1 MTLSGRAGVC
11 YKPPTGQG
19 FGDMQAEVMKL
30 LDMEGDCKL
39 RTAEDKF
46 GYHWVVVENPDL
58 ETLVTEI
65 HLINSSLSDSGW
77 GPQLLCSV
85 FGVAKLAADAAASD
99 AGTAPG
105 PITVLTSTGFL
116 VYLFKRGTFY
126 PFVPD
131 GKEHRYM
138 EAGAEAQEPGG
149 QRPGHRS
156 RPRSL
161 VPALGTAGGLT
172 LSPVHSARLLETGGH
187 LIDVPGQ
194 VDVLLGDAARV
205 VGHQRQGHPVVAD
218 IDIGMVVDR
227 LGQGTHLVHVGQ
239 RTHEP
244 VARHRLTAG
253 RRPVPTPGRRGPT
266 GRQPGHCH

>member
-1 MTLSGRAGVC
+1 MGLLNTIMGRTKPVQANLDALFGLPSAAITLQSAAGMTLSGRAGVC

-58 ETLVTEI
+58 ESLVTEI

-85 FGVAKLAADAAASD
+85 FGVAKLADDAASSD
-99 AGTAPG
+99 AGTLPG
-105 PITVLTSTGFL
+105 PTTVLTSTGFL

-131 GKEHRYM
+131 GKEHRDM
-138 EAGAEAQEPGG
+138 EQELKLK
-149 QRPGHRS
+149 
-156 RPRSL
+156 SL
-161 VPALGTAGGLT
+161 VSNDLAIEADLDRWFPLWEL
-172 LSPVHSARLLETGGH
+172 PVG
-187 LIDVPGQ
+187 
-194 VDVLLGDAARV
+194 
-205 VGHQRQGHPVVAD
+205 
-218 IDIGMVVDR
+218 
-227 LGQGTHLVHVGQ
+227 
-239 RTHEP
+239 
-244 VARHRLTAG
+244 
-253 RRPVPTPGRRGPT
+253 
-266 GRQPGHCH
+266 

>member
-1 MTLSGRAGVC
+1 MGLLDTIRGRTKPVQANLDALFGLPSAAITLQSAAGMTLSGRAGVC

-85 FGVAKLAADAAASD
+85 FGVAKLAADAAAAD

-131 GKEHRYM
+131 GKEHRDM
-138 EAGAEAQEPGG
+138 EQELKLK
-149 QRPGHRS
+149 
-156 RPRSL
+156 SL
-161 VPALGTAGGLT
+161 VANDLAIEADLDRWFPLWEL
-172 LSPVHSARLLETGGH
+172 PVG
-187 LIDVPGQ
+187 
-194 VDVLLGDAARV
+194 
-205 VGHQRQGHPVVAD
+205 
-218 IDIGMVVDR
+218 
-227 LGQGTHLVHVGQ
+227 
-239 RTHEP
+239 
-244 VARHRLTAG
+244 
-253 RRPVPTPGRRGPT
+253 
-266 GRQPGHCH
+266 